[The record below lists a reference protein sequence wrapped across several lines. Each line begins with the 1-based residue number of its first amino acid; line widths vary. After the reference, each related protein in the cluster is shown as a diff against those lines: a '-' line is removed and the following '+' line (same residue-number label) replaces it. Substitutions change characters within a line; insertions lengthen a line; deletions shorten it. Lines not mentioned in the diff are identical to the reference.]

1 MEEKKIGNVV
11 HFFGKVMVA
20 ALEITDG
27 ELSVGDTIHIKGK
40 TSDFTMKVE
49 SMQIEHQNVE
59 KVSVGDSVGIK
70 VPEPVRDKDEV
81 FLVTGE

>member
-1 MEEKKIGNVV
+1 MEEKKIGNIV